1 MFFIKK
7 NSNLS
12 GSMFFSFMSHNRTFI
27 IQFLC
32 FHKSIR
38 EQNHIAPGIYIVNP
52 AYIIKF
58 IKMTT
63 SLKHSPDRK
72 HRNTKQ

>member
-1 MFFIKK
+1 
-7 NSNLS
+7 
-12 GSMFFSFMSHNRTFI
+12 MSHNRTFI

-38 EQNHIAPGIYIVNP
+38 EQNHIAPGIYIVNL

-58 IKMTT
+58 IKMPT

-72 HRNTKQ
+72 HRNTKQQFSKRTDIKY